1 MAEWPKH
8 IINKVISWGWVC
20 DANSSRM
27 IVFRAKGKL
36 MLQYYLELI
45 CVNSFY
51 SEKDKQL
58 KYDSNGD
65 QQKWI
70 FRSPY
75 ILWFLAFSGHLPYFS
90 EHVGESLELEGDY
103 MGHCQDGWT
112 LPGIRELLAVITP
125 VFVGATQLINFEE
138 TVQAFLQGVGSLALL
153 NYSGKTVRNDGN
165 RAQFEQQMIFKVF
178 SSIKNNAKK

>member
-51 SEKDKQL
+51 SEKAK
-58 KYDSNGD
+58 KFEYDSNGD
-65 QQKWI
+65 QPK
-70 FRSPY
+70 
-75 ILWFLAFSGHLPYFS
+75 
-90 EHVGESLELEGDY
+90 
-103 MGHCQDGWT
+103 
-112 LPGIRELLAVITP
+112 
-125 VFVGATQLINFEE
+125 
-138 TVQAFLQGVGSLALL
+138 
-153 NYSGKTVRNDGN
+153 
-165 RAQFEQQMIFKVF
+165 
-178 SSIKNNAKK
+178 